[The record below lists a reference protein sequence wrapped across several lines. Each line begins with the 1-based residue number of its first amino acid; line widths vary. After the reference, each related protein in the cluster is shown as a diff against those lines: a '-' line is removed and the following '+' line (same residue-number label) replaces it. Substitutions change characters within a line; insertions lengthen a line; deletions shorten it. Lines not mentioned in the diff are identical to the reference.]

1 MEMNK
6 TNNIGTQTTA
16 QQTPVADIGL
26 NISVP
31 TTSTDIVPINYQQA
45 LASYSEEDRQEILNL
60 AASIDVRELD
70 KVMSYGSIAMKRTF
84 EQCGSFLKDE
94 RGSAADQK
102 VIAQVIELS
111 KKASSSY
118 DDFNLILQ
126 EPGFFQKLLLKLT
139 SGSKGNSRADKIQK
153 SAITNYKLLVELKD
167 SCDSWVIMLQDAMG
181 VITDSAM
188 SDIENISLLEK
199 YIIAGKIADERIV
212 SEMQAIQEQHQ
223 ETGLQKY
230 AFDYQE
236 LKEGYDIF
244 TVTMNNLEK
253 SRVMYYLS
261 LGQLALIKKSNI
273 NVQISIK
280 TQVNNSMALVGQQL
294 RNALLDAKTR
304 EVLEGQNAIVR
315 LSDELIKDISRTIG
329 ITAEE
334 AERAMYASF
343 YSTEAAKTAITTV
356 ISSTE
361 NIKKVASEMLP
372 KMKADLTEL
381 NSLVEQLEPVI
392 GTSIETLNTQQNSS
406 TSNGAASPKLKF

>member
-6 TNNIGTQTTA
+6 TNNIDTQTTA

-45 LASYSEEDRQEILNL
+45 LASYSEEERQEILNL

-84 EQCGSFLKDE
+84 EQCGNFLKDE

-118 DDFNLILQ
+118 DDFNLVLQ
-126 EPGFFQKLLLKLT
+126 EPGIFQKLFLKLT
-139 SGSKGNSRADKIQK
+139 SGSKGNSRSEKIQK
-153 SAITNYKLLVELKD
+153 SAITNYKFLAELKN
-167 SCDSWVIMLQDAMG
+167 SCDSWIVMLKDAMG
-181 VITDSAM
+181 VISDSAM

-273 NVQISIK
+273 NVQIAIK
-280 TQVNNSMALVGQQL
+280 TQVDNSMALVGQQL

-315 LSDELIKDISRTIG
+315 LSDELIKDISQNIG
-329 ITAEE
+329 MTAEQ
-334 AERAMYASF
+334 AEKAMYASF

-372 KMKADLTEL
+372 KMRADLTEL

-392 GTSIETLNTQQNSS
+392 GTSIEALNTQQNSS
-406 TSNGAASPKLKF
+406 TSNGAASLKF

>member
-6 TNNIGTQTTA
+6 TNNIDTQTTA
-16 QQTPVADIGL
+16 QQTSVADIGL

-84 EQCGSFLKDE
+84 EQCGNFLKDE

-118 DDFNLILQ
+118 DDFNLVLQ
-126 EPGFFQKLLLKLT
+126 EPGIFQKLFLKLT
-139 SGSKGNSRADKIQK
+139 SGSKGNSRSEKIQK
-153 SAITNYKLLVELKD
+153 SAITNYKFLAELKN
-167 SCDSWVIMLQDAMG
+167 SCDSWIVMLKDAMG
-181 VITDSAM
+181 VISDSAM

-273 NVQISIK
+273 NVQIAIK
-280 TQVNNSMALVGQQL
+280 TQVDNSMALVGQQL

-315 LSDELIKDISRTIG
+315 LSDELIKDISQNIG
-329 ITAEE
+329 MTAEQ
-334 AERAMYASF
+334 AEKAMYASF

-392 GTSIETLNTQQNSS
+392 GTSIEALNTQQNSS
-406 TSNGAASPKLKF
+406 TSNGTASLKF

>member
-1 MEMNK
+1 MGMNK
-6 TNNIGTQTTA
+6 TNNIDTQTTA

-45 LASYSEEDRQEILNL
+45 LASYSEEERQEILNL

-84 EQCGSFLKDE
+84 EQCGNFLKDE

-118 DDFNLILQ
+118 DDFNLVLQ
-126 EPGFFQKLLLKLT
+126 EPGIFQKLFLKLT
-139 SGSKGNSRADKIQK
+139 SGSKGNSRSEKIQK
-153 SAITNYKLLVELKD
+153 SAITNYKFLAELKN
-167 SCDSWVIMLQDAMG
+167 SCDSWIVMLKDAMG
-181 VITDSAM
+181 VISDSAM

-273 NVQISIK
+273 NVQIAIK
-280 TQVNNSMALVGQQL
+280 TQVDNSMALVGQQL

-315 LSDELIKDISRTIG
+315 LSDELIKDISQNIG
-329 ITAEE
+329 MTAEQ
-334 AERAMYASF
+334 AEKAMYASF

-372 KMKADLTEL
+372 KMRADLTEL

-392 GTSIETLNTQQNSS
+392 GTSIEALNTQQNSS
-406 TSNGAASPKLKF
+406 TSNGAASLKF